1 MKMQEMENRLEQLED
16 EMFWASLNNENEKVE
31 KLNREH
37 DKLLEEYRM
46 KRNERGL

>member
-1 MKMQEMENRLEQLED
+1 MQEMENRLEQLED
-16 EMFWASLNNENEKVE
+16 EIFWASLEGNNETVE